1 MRVHQIQP
9 APPFNALAARRLR
22 QSLGMAPGHVAY
34 GMYASYGLTHITA
47 DTIEAWERGQ
57 AAPNATELTALAGA
71 LWCAPAELMGAATTL
86 REHRLARGL
95 APEDVAHA
103 VGVGVDAYLRMEKT
117 GKWRGNERQ
126 AKALAETLG
135 LSVREFATVTGLD
148 ERLTEM
154 LRGTVTTRWQAYTRP
169 IAKLLPLERSRLDA
183 ALERLHEDYQ
193 ALMVGTLSWGG
204 GSASGEAAGREF
216 LERVLDHFWAR
227 VEPADPGHLGG
238 PGPRHR
244 A

>member
-1 MRVHQIQP
+1 MQP
-9 APPFNALAARRLR
+9 SPPVPPFNAPAARRLR
-22 QSLGMAPGHVAY
+22 QALGMATGHVAY

-47 DTIEAWERGQ
+47 DTIDAWERGR
-57 AAPNATELTALAGA
+57 ATPTATELAALAGA

-103 VGVGVDAYLRMEKT
+103 VGVGLAAYVRMEES

-126 AKALAETLG
+126 TAALSEALG
-135 LSVREFATVTGLD
+135 LSARDFATVTGLD
-148 ERLTEM
+148 EKLADM
-154 LRGTVTTRWQAYTRP
+154 LRSAVTTRWQAYTRP
-169 IAKLLPLERSRLDA
+169 IAKVLPLERSQLDT
-183 ALERLHEDYQ
+183 ALERLHGDYQ
-193 ALMVGTLSWGG
+193 SMMVGTLSWGG
-204 GSASGEAAGREF
+204 GSGSDDAAGKRF
-216 LERVLDHFWAR
+216 LDQILDHFWSR
-227 VEPADPGHLGG
+227 VA